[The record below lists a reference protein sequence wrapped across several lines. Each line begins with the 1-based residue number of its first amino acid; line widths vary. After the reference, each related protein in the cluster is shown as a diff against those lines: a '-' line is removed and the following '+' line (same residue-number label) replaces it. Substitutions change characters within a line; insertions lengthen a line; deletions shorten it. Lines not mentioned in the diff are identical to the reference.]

1 MGCGCNTPCGGFK
14 EKKECDCAV
23 KDLGT
28 RCVIYDGEGLEY
40 LNLETNTNTT
50 TVFDFIDDAFVEM
63 KEYVDEMDPSSTL
76 VNYGGGSVELYK
88 GKDTLNRHRISTLE
102 SGDNIS
108 IVPNGQGGYIV
119 NSTSI
124 TEVGLDGDN
133 YITVTGSGD
142 EFNLS
147 FNYANFTSGDVYTVV
162 TSTPT
167 GVTVGVDIDA
177 IRQEVQTEINIESE
191 TLSVEEVS
199 GTFSINLLGDGVK
212 RFYVNKLY
220 TGGGNDGSQAKP
232 FLTVQAALDAFVGT
246 GTPLNPQYASQNA
259 EIIVERAGTP
269 YDLPASLLYRNLRIY
284 VKNGATLRTSMNASN
299 YLIDFDSLVGNNN
312 TGIEIR
318 IIGESRTDSRLTIR
332 QPFLRNSFK
341 HSASS
346 NTPETSMRLENI
358 NVQIQKAAPYF
369 STATF
374 MFPAYAHNPQ
384 KRMLPLSVNNCN
396 VWNSQ
401 AENILI
407 QQGNRGSV
415 QITDSEVRFKTSDGV
430 ESDVTNYS
438 CVVSGLGSIDFNNC
452 RIKAFRE
459 FTNGVIRIDSQEPYG
474 ATRFKNCIFEGD
486 PPTWFSVSSTTTE
499 GFESRVEIA
508 NADYYYG
515 ADSSIVKLVKT
526 DDSTPTEVFNV
537 YNSYFSCGVGDV
549 DLTRGNIKSTTN
561 YFNDVIR
568 EDLVQSETIL
578 TTDNS
583 SYEQGLPYLY
593 TPTVADKTTWERR
606 VVV

>member
-63 KEYVDEMDPSSTL
+63 KEYVDGMDPSSTL

-147 FNYANFTSGDVYTVV
+147 FNYTNFTSGDIYTTV
-162 TSTPT
+162 TSTSS
-167 GVTVGVDIDA
+167 GVIVGVDINELREELHQD
-177 IRQEVQTEINIESE
+177 IQSE
-191 TLSVEEVS
+191 TLSIEEAGGVF
-199 GTFSINLLGDGVK
+199 TINLLDDGVK

-220 TGGGNDGSQAKP
+220 TGGGNDGSQPKP

-284 VKNGATLRTSMNASN
+284 VKNGATIRTSISASD
-299 YLIDFDSLVGNNN
+299 YLIDFDSLVGNDNE
-312 TGIEIR
+312 GIEIR
-318 IIGESRTDSRLTIR
+318 IIGESRTGSRLTIR

-374 MFPAYAHNPQ
+374 LFPAYAHNTQ
-384 KRMLPLSVNNCN
+384 KKMTPLSVDNCN
-396 VWNSQ
+396 IWNSQ
-401 AENILI
+401 AENVLFE
-407 QQGNRGSV
+407 QAGAGGV
-415 QITDSEVRFKTSDGV
+415 QLNNSEIRFKTSDGV

-438 CVVSGLGSIDFNNC
+438 YMLTGTGSVDFNNC
-452 RIKAFRE
+452 RIKAYRE
-459 FTNGVIRIDSQEPYG
+459 FTNGVIRIDSQGPTG
-474 ATRFKNCIFEGD
+474 AMRFKDCIFEGD
-486 PPTWFSVSSTTTE
+486 PPNWFQVSDDTTQ
-499 GFESRVEIA
+499 GFSERVEIA

-515 ADSSIVKLVKT
+515 ADPETVKLVNT
-526 DDSTPTEVFNV
+526 DSGTPTEVFNI
-537 YNSYFSCGVGDV
+537 YNSYFSCGSGDV
-549 DLTRGNIKSTTN
+549 DLTRGNTKSTTN
-561 YFNDVIR
+561 YFRNSLR
-568 EDLVQSETIL
+568 ESLIQSENIL

-583 SYEQGLPYLY
+583 NYPQGLPYLY
-593 TPTVADKTTWERR
+593 KPTVADKTTWERR